1 MRFNFVT
8 LFPNIIEGY
17 FSDSIL
23 SRAIKESHIELH
35 FYNPRDYSTNR
46 HKKVDD
52 AIVGGGA
59 GMLMV
64 MQPLVDTIKAIKT
77 EDPETKVIAL
87 TPVAKKFNQ
96 KDAKRLAK
104 SESITL
110 VCGRYEGFDERFI
123 ENYVDEVLSI
133 GDFILT
139 GGELAA
145 MIVCDAVARNVEG
158 VLGNSDS
165 LVEESFENSLLEAPS
180 FTKPNIYEEKA
191 VISEFLKGNHSKI
204 ASTKLNLALC
214 KTNYFRPDIFCKVKG
229 EHEK

>member
-8 LFPNIIEGY
+8 LFPNIIKGY

-23 SRAIKESHIELH
+23 HRAIDGNLIELH
-35 FYNPRDYSTNR
+35 YFNPRDYSTNR
-46 HKKVDD
+46 HNKVDD

-59 GMLMV
+59 GMLMS
-64 MQPLVDTIKAIKT
+64 MQPLVDTIKDIKKV
-77 EDPETKVIAL
+77 DPQTKVIVL
-87 TPVAKKFNQ
+87 TPVAKRFIQ
-96 KDAKRLAK
+96 ADAKRLAEVD
-104 SESITL
+104 SVTL

-123 ENYVDEVLSI
+123 ENYVDELLSI

-145 MIVCDAVARNVEG
+145 MTICDSISRNVDG

-191 VISEFLKGNHSKI
+191 VVSEFLKGNHSKI

-214 KTNYFRPDIFCKVKG
+214 KTNYFRPDIFCKVKVG
-229 EHEK
+229 HEK